1 MIGDAGSIVVGDDG
15 EFPVVCDSTPD
26 TVDVPFHPR
35 RELAQN
41 YACARQCIQ
50 QQYALLLE
58 SSVRQ
63 QPPLLKNVEPGP
75 VYDMGPER
83 GGPVRASIRITSEP
97 PGGFDITVPLG
108 MVPYKI
114 PKDPKMCFNVTACQ
128 NVDSENEVLENHNR
142 YLTSL
147 LSLFVHHNGCG
158 TSAGH
163 VTLPPPPDN
172 MVITRTRRLDALFKD
187 KYSSTMLAVRY
198 LHDQGK
204 VCEEDYRI
212 EDAITFAND
221 CAFEVYVGEKRA
233 KGRFRYRMPGSPP
246 AHWDGDVS
254 HKDSAGRRV
263 VWVRGKYHSFISV
276 DVHVAL
282 ADDELALVMH

>member
-1 MIGDAGSIVVGDDG
+1 MIGDAGSIAVGDDG
-15 EFPVVCDSTPD
+15 ESLVERNLAAD

-41 YACARQCIQ
+41 YACAQQCIQ
-50 QQYALLLE
+50 HQCALLLE

-63 QPPLLKNVEPGP
+63 QPPLLKNVKPGP

-83 GGPVRASIRITSEP
+83 GGPVRASLRITSEP

-108 MVPYKI
+108 MVPYKV
-114 PKDPKMCFNVTACQ
+114 PKDPKMCFDVAACQ

-142 YLTSL
+142 YITSL
-147 LSLFVHHNGCG
+147 VSLFVHHNGCG

-172 MVITRTRRLDALFKD
+172 MVITRTTRLDALFKD

-198 LHDQGK
+198 LHEHGK
-204 VCEEDYRI
+204 LCEEDYRI

-221 CAFEVYVGEKRA
+221 CAFEAYVGEKRA
-233 KGRFRYRMPGSPP
+233 KGRFRCRISGSPP
-246 AHWDGDVS
+246 AYWDGDVS
-254 HKDSAGRRV
+254 HRDSAGRSVR
-263 VWVRGKYHSFISV
+263 WSRGKYHSFISV
-276 DVHVAL
+276 DVNVTL
-282 ADDELALVMH
+282 ANDELMIS